1 MVWQID
7 LSGKCIVVTGGNRGI
22 GLSISHQCAQAG
34 AHVAILYRQSEDA
47 PEIAKGIAE
56 KYDVR
61 CVAYKCDVT
70 DQRAVQELFKT
81 IYHDVGPVGGV
92 VCNAG
97 VNYKKPALELTK
109 EDFTKTFE
117 PNVWGVF
124 VAAQAAALLWQEHQ
138 YQNGRIVFVSSVS
151 GTVANKGEQQAFYN
165 PSKSALTMLA
175 KNLAME
181 WAEMG
186 ILVNNVSP
194 GYVDTDMNQG
204 LRDDPELKKSVASNT
219 FLNRI
224 SEPDEQAGPVV
235 FLLSDQA
242 SYITGTEMIVD
253 GGLHSW

>member
-22 GLSISHQCAQAG
+22 GLAISHQVAQAG

-70 DQRAVQELFKT
+70 DQKAVQELFRT

-97 VNYKKPALELTK
+97 VSHHKPALEYTK
-109 EDFTKTFE
+109 EDFYKTFE

-124 VAAQAAALLWQEHQ
+124 VAAQAAALLWKEHQ
-138 YQNGRIVFVSSVS
+138 YQNGRIVFISSVS
-151 GTVANKGEQQAFYN
+151 GTVANKGIAQAFYN

-175 KNLAME
+175 KALSME
-181 WAEMG
+181 WAPMG
-186 ILVNNVSP
+186 ILVNVVSP
-194 GYVDTDMNQG
+194 GYVDTDMNQS
-204 LRDDPELKKSVASNT
+204 LRDDAKARKEVEDAT
-219 FLNRI
+219 FVGRL
-224 SEPDEQAGPVV
+224 STPDEQASPTV
-235 FLLSDQA
+235 FFLSDQA
-242 SYITGTEMIVD
+242 SYITGSELIVD
-253 GGLHSW
+253 GGYSAW